1 MNTLQIVLTYQP
13 GMGWNHAVLRNGKPM
28 PAEDPQDHETAA
40 RALQSALVQ
49 VQQSLK
55 PRPDDGSS

>member
-1 MNTLQIVLTYQP
+1 MSTLQIVLTYQP

-40 RALQSALVQ
+40 RALQSALIQ
-49 VQQSLK
+49 LQQSLK
-55 PRPDDGSS
+55 PRADDGSS

>member
-1 MNTLQIVLTYQP
+1 MNTLQIVLTYRP
-13 GMGWNHAVLRNGKPM
+13 GMVWNHAALRNGTAM
-28 PAEDPQDHETAA
+28 TAEDPQDHETAA